1 MAISGRILPHR
12 IGTGPANM
20 ALDEAL
26 LEDVAADPS
35 FAYVRTY
42 EWSTPTLS
50 LGYFQ
55 NIAAAQAEPRFRSAP
70 IVRRSTGGG
79 ALWHD
84 REITYAVIIPAPH
97 PLARQ
102 AQAFYQI
109 IHEAIATVI
118 KARGLA
124 ISRRGDSSHHPD
136 GTMRRQA
143 STRSDRPLLCFADQ
157 DAEDLVSNGVKIVGS
172 AQRRR
177 AGAVLQHGSVLLA
190 RSNLT
195 PDLAGVADLLAENE
209 VEAPAGWSA
218 PLVRAIV
225 GTLGLTVQASEVSDV
240 VGCRARELET
250 SIYANPAWTRRR

>member
-1 MAISGRILPHR
+1 MVIRGRILTHR
-12 IGTGPANM
+12 VATGPANM

-35 FAYVRTY
+35 SAYVRTY

-55 NIAAAQAEPRFRSAP
+55 SIAAAQSEPRFRSVP

-84 REITYAVIIPAPH
+84 REITYAVIIPANH

-102 AQAFYQI
+102 ARDFYRI
-109 IHEAIATVI
+109 VHEAIATVI
-118 KARGLA
+118 KSRGLA

-143 STRSDRPLLCFADQ
+143 SGRSVRPLLCFADQ
-157 DAEDLVSNGVKIVGS
+157 DADDLVSNGVKIVGS

-177 AGAVLQHGSVLLA
+177 AGAILQHGSVLLA
-190 RSNLT
+190 GSKLT
-195 PDLAGVADLLAENE
+195 PELAGVTDLLAEHQA
-209 VEAPAGWSA
+209 EAPAGWSA
-218 PLVRAIV
+218 PLIQAIA
-225 GTLGLTVQASEVSDV
+225 GTLDLTGQAAEVSEVL
-240 VGCRARELET
+240 GGRALELET
-250 SIYANPAWTRRR
+250 SIYSNPAWTRRR

>member
-1 MAISGRILPHR
+1 MTIRGRILAHR
-12 IGTGPANM
+12 VATGPANM

-26 LEDVAADPS
+26 LEDVAADPTS
-35 FAYVRTY
+35 AYVRTY

-55 NIAAAQAEPRFRSAP
+55 NFAAAQSEPRFHSVP

-84 REITYAVIIPAPH
+84 REITYAVIIPANH
-97 PLARQ
+97 PLARRTREI
-102 AQAFYQI
+102 YQKV
-109 IHEAIATVI
+109 HEAIATII
-118 KARGLA
+118 KTRGLA
-124 ISRRGDSSHHPD
+124 VSRRGDSSPQPD
-136 GTMRRQA
+136 GRLPRQA

-190 RSNLT
+190 GSKRT
-195 PDLAGVADLLAENE
+195 PELAGVTDLLAENE
-209 VEAPAGWSA
+209 TEAPAGWSA
-218 PLVRAIV
+218 PLVGAIADA
-225 GTLGLTVQASEVSDV
+225 LDLTAQAAEATDV
-240 VGCRARELET
+240 VECRALELET
-250 SIYANPAWTRRR
+250 SIYASPAWTRRR